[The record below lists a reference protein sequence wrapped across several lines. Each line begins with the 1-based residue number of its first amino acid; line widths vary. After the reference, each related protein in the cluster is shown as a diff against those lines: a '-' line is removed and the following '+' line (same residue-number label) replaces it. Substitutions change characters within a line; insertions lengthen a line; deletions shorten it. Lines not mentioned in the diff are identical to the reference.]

1 LRWRARR
8 RVQVRNPFPTPEA
21 NLDKSI
27 ALPEHG
33 ENFGDDN
40 QNRENNDCRWQGKRK
55 PQRER
60 EALTDWTEQPSES
73 REGEGGGGASFHSG
87 GGCAGRARFV
97 KAKGRSCIFVCGGD
111 EASKIRSI
119 RRPASLAFDP

>member
-1 LRWRARR
+1 MRLRWRARR
-8 RVQVRNPFPTPEA
+8 RVQVRNPFPICRLGPTPEA

-40 QNRENNDCRWQGKRK
+40 QNRENNDCKWQGKRK

-60 EALTDWTEQPSES
+60 EKHS
-73 REGEGGGGASFHSG
+73 RIGRSSLARAGKVREEGAPHSIPAAAARGGASSF
-87 GGCAGRARFV
+87 R
-97 KAKGRSCIFVCGGD
+97 
-111 EASKIRSI
+111 
-119 RRPASLAFDP
+119 